1 MRSSSITR
9 VIIFILSLG
18 LSILLGTT
26 AIQATMPDPFYWEKI
41 DVDLQLTDSGNL
53 FVTET
58 QTYVFI
64 DKHSDRLSRYI
75 QVDQFSSLSA
85 ESFQENF
92 QDIEVTE
99 NNQPVA
105 NLQLSMLDGQQRIS
119 WKHPVINKFPERHTF
134 VLKYQVIGVLERD
147 NPQTKF
153 NWIAI
158 SPDLNAPIKAAQVTL
173 HLPAK
178 LSKFTKDFATS
189 GAAVTTKIIDPVTIQ
204 FVAKGST
211 QPQAMLVVRGQFP
224 TKLQSSIDWS
234 WFPVFLI
241 CLVIFF
247 LITSYGK
254 AGSIIT
260 TILFSII
267 FLLAG
272 QYGSVL
278 FCILL
283 LIVIIFTDDSD
294 GDGDSDNYNDIG

>member
-119 WKHPVINKFPERHTF
+119 WKHPAINKFPEQHTF
-134 VLKYQVIGVLERD
+134 VLKYQVIGVLEMD

-153 NWIAI
+153 KWIAI
-158 SPDLNAPIKAAQVTL
+158 FPDRNAPIKAAQVTL

-178 LSKFTKDFATS
+178 LSKFTKNFTTS
-189 GAAVTTKIIDPVTIQ
+189 GVAVTTKIIDPVTIQ

-211 QPQAMLVVRGQFP
+211 QPQE
-224 TKLQSSIDWS
+224 
-234 WFPVFLI
+234 
-241 CLVIFF
+241 
-247 LITSYGK
+247 
-254 AGSIIT
+254 
-260 TILFSII
+260 
-267 FLLAG
+267 
-272 QYGSVL
+272 
-278 FCILL
+278 
-283 LIVIIFTDDSD
+283 
-294 GDGDSDNYNDIG
+294 IGRAHV